1 MSGAREFISV
11 AREEIGYR
19 EGFSDGHWDND
30 NKFGRWYGMNE
41 EAWCGMFVSWAAD
54 RSGNGDIV
62 PRYAWCPA
70 GVEWFQDRGRWSA
83 YPAVGSVVFF
93 GPGGGSHTGICI
105 AYTDDEITTIEGNTN
120 DSGSAEGDGV
130 YLKTRPRKSSYVY
143 GYGIPDFPEGAVVA
157 DPDWRGRPGVVHFG
171 EQADESDIPAGGDT
185 SSRPADREEDKE
197 EGRDGGTPE
206 RGDSSRQVVID
217 GLAYGPGSSGE
228 HITRL
233 GEALVRAGCGAYK
246 EGPGPEWTEAD
257 TESMRRYQ
265 EKIGD
270 TGADADG
277 IPGPRQLARLTAE
290 YGRARTVTVREG
302 DTLSSIAAANDV
314 PLSEL
319 TAANTQIADP
329 DTITPGEA
337 VTLP

>member
-1 MSGAREFISV
+1 MAGAREFISV
-11 AREEIGYR
+11 AREEIGYQ

-41 EAWCGMFVSWAAD
+41 EAWCGMFVSWVAD

-70 GVEWFQDRGRWSA
+70 GVEWFQERGRWSE

-93 GPGGGSHTGICI
+93 GPGGGNHTGICVG
-105 AYTDDEITTIEGNTN
+105 YTDDEITTIEGNTN

-143 GYGIPDFPEGAVVA
+143 GYGVPEFPEGAVVA
-157 DPDWRGRPGVVHFG
+157 DPDWKGRPGIVHFG
-171 EQADESDIPAGGDT
+171 EQADESDIPAGGGA
-185 SSRPADREEDKE
+185 PAPREEAREEEQQDREEAQRE
-197 EGRDGGTPE
+197 PT
-206 RGDSSRQVVID
+206 DSDPRQVVID

-233 GEALVRAGCGAYK
+233 GEMLVRAGCGAYRV
-246 EGPGPEWTEAD
+246 GPGPEWTEAD
-257 TESMRRYQ
+257 TESVRRYQ
-265 EKIGD
+265 RMIGD

-277 IPGPRQLARLTAE
+277 VPGPRQLARLIEE
-290 YGRARTVTVREG
+290 YGR
-302 DTLSSIAAANDV
+302 
-314 PLSEL
+314 
-319 TAANTQIADP
+319 
-329 DTITPGEA
+329 
-337 VTLP
+337 